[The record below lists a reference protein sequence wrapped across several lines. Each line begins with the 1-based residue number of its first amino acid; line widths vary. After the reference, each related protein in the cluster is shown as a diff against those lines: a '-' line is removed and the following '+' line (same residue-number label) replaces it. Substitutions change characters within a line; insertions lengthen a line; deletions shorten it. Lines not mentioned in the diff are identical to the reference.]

1 MTEKHGHKHHGKSS
15 RQILNAIEVL
25 EAINPGIGNI
35 FLDAGCGDGYISIA
49 ATNLVGDQGK
59 VYALDVYPESIEIVK
74 KEIKDKKLVN
84 IDAILADI
92 TNTIPID
99 SNSIDI
105 VLMANVL
112 HGFVAGGE
120 VEDVM
125 SNIIRVL
132 KPGGVFAVVEFRKL
146 ESNRGPPLNVR
157 ISPEDVSII
166 LKDYGFDIID
176 NHEIG
181 NYHYLVKGVKKK

>member
-15 RQILNAIEVL
+15 RQILNAMEVL
-25 EAINPGIGNI
+25 EAIKPVIGNI

-49 ATNLVGDQGK
+49 ASNLVGDQGK
-59 VYALDVYPESIEIVK
+59 VYALDVYPESIETVK
-74 KEIKDKKLVN
+74 KEIKDRKLENV
-84 IDAILADI
+84 DAILADI
-92 TNTIPID
+92 TNTIPLD
-99 SNSIDI
+99 SSSIDI

-120 VEDVM
+120 VGDVM
-125 SNIIRVL
+125 SNIVRCL
-132 KPGGVFAVVEFRKL
+132 KPGGIFAVVEFRKL
-146 ESNRGPPLNVR
+146 ESNKGPPLNVR

-166 LKDYGFDIID
+166 LKDYGFDVID

-181 NYHYLVKGVKKK
+181 NYHYIVKGIKKK